1 MRRLHHLLALL
12 ALGIAPAELSGQS
25 ERMTRLPLGDGVVA
39 YHVTGAGVGTPLVI
53 INGGPGLDHRYLH
66 ISDVWRRFGPTR
78 RVVLF
83 DQPGTGQSSP
93 IGAQDTI
100 TIERVLDGIEAI
112 RGALGA
118 GRVHLLGHSWGGY
131 LALAYAIRHPDRVS
145 RIVLV
150 GSAAPD
156 WSSTEVLFA
165 SLFPDSLERGAA
177 WRLDDPKGLQEDFR
191 RHVYMGMQSPEAR
204 SRVLAKL
211 DSLPYNRRHGQLLV
225 AQARAYDLKPLI
237 AGIAVPTLVT
247 TGRYDANIAP
257 RTSWLIHR
265 AIPGSRFAVFERSGH
280 YPMFEE
286 PDAFVAVV
294 ERFLRAP

>member
-1 MRRLHHLLALL
+1 MRRLHQLLALL

-25 ERMTRLPLGDGVVA
+25 ERMTQLPLGDGVVA
-39 YHVTGAGVGTPLVI
+39 YHVTGTGGGTPLVI

-131 LALAYAIRHPDRVS
+131 LALAYAIRQPDRVS

-156 WSSTEVLFA
+156 WSSTEVLFP
-165 SLFPDSLERGAA
+165 SLFPDSLARGAA

-225 AQARAYDLKPLI
+225 AQARAYDLKPLL

>member
-1 MRRLHHLLALL
+1 MRRLHQLLALL

-25 ERMTRLPLGDGVVA
+25 ERMTQLPLGDGVVA
-39 YHVTGAGVGTPLVI
+39 YHVTGAGGGTPLVI

-83 DQPGTGQSSP
+83 DQPGTGRSSP
-93 IGAQDTI
+93 IGARDTI
-100 TIERVLDGIEAI
+100 TIERVLDGIEVI

-156 WSSTEVLFA
+156 WSSTEVLFP
-165 SLFPDSLERGAA
+165 SLFPDSLARGAA

-225 AQARAYDLKPLI
+225 AQARAYDLEPLL

>member
-1 MRRLHHLLALL
+1 MRRLHQLLALL

-25 ERMTRLPLGDGVVA
+25 ERMTQLPLGDGVVA
-39 YHVTGAGVGTPLVI
+39 YHVTGAGGGTPLVI

-156 WSSTEVLFA
+156 WSSTEVLFP
-165 SLFPDSLERGAA
+165 SLFPDSLARGAA

-225 AQARAYDLKPLI
+225 AQARAYDLKPLL